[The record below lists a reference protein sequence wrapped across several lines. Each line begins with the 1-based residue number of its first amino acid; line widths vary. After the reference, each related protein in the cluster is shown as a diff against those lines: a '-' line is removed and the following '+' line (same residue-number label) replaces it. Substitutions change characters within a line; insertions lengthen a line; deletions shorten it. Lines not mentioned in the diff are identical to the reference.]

1 MCKSIKT
8 SFESKLSFIKLLE
21 AHERASKGKRSYKE
35 VMLFELDLESNLVKD
50 LGLSSFDITEL
61 VCRFEDEFDITV
73 PDRKISTFQ
82 TIEDILNFIK
92 EQ

>member
-1 MCKSIKT
+1 MLDKIIDIICEFT
-8 SFESKLSFIKLLE
+8 
-21 AHERASKGKRSYKE
+21 E
-35 VMLFELDLESNLVKD
+35 VNKDNINLESNLVKD

>member
-1 MCKSIKT
+1 MLDKIIDIICEFT
-8 SFESKLSFIKLLE
+8 
-21 AHERASKGKRSYKE
+21 E
-35 VMLFELDLESNLVKD
+35 VNKDNISLESNLVKD

-82 TIEDILNFIK
+82 TVEDILNFIK

>member
-1 MCKSIKT
+1 MLDKIIDIICEFT
-8 SFESKLSFIKLLE
+8 
-21 AHERASKGKRSYKE
+21 E
-35 VMLFELDLESNLVKD
+35 VNKDNINLESNLVKD

-82 TIEDILNFIK
+82 TVEDILNFIK